1 MFDWVLLIF
10 MTGYI
15 YTFSSFLLHIHRG
28 FALLLPS
35 RASWVFRSF
44 NALPRPTNSHG
55 GSPII
60 CLCPGAFRPTNL
72 HGGSPINMP
81 LSCRTE
87 HRPTLQRA
95 LLPRCRSCSLLLG
108 VALNP
113 PLPDRGRLRA
123 GRLLPYDV
131 FLLGVV
137 VSGAP
142 MRSSAMLRS

>member
-1 MFDWVLLIF
+1 MIF

-15 YTFSSFLLHIHRG
+15 YTFSLFPFAYPSWLRAPAAVTGFLG
-28 FALLLPS
+28 VPDLL
-35 RASWVFRSF
+35 RASPADKIAWWFAHNMPLSWSFR
-44 NALPRPTNSHG
+44 N
-55 GSPII
+55 
-60 CLCPGAFRPTNL
+60 FRPTNL

-87 HRPTLQRA
+87 HRPTLQHA

-108 VALNP
+108 AALNP
-113 PLPDRGRLRA
+113 PLPDRRRFRA

-142 MRSSAMLRS
+142 MRSSALLRS